1 MIDLTNTGLSIIAS
15 LLTIIT
21 IILGFAATKETPTK
35 IIQRGNNN
43 SVHIGKKK
51 INIINIFMPSQN
63 QIDKV
68 TNAKREPGS
77 DNYFMI
83 VLFYIAIIIFGAFYT
98 SYYYWFVAILLAVF
112 IIRFIKF
119 IRFSIAIKLTSNL
132 YDKSKFFNNFIQQII
147 LCCILLSLLFF
158 SAPQELQIVADHIKV
173 NFEGGT
179 SFKIWLIDLFKYTFS
194 IWNTTT
200 FYFFIFRSA
209 GMLILTLFVFY
220 STGKN
225 ALPIYKHNSFN
236 RRKVLFNELS
246 SYIFVIILIFFSL
259 YPWIFIDLKNS
270 LEPLWNEWARK

>member
-21 IILGFAATKETPTK
+21 IIIGFAATKETPTK

-132 YDKSKFFNNFIQQII
+132 YDKSKFFINFIQQII
-147 LCCILLSLLFF
+147 LCGILLSLLFF
-158 SAPQELQIVADHIKV
+158 SVPQELQIVADHIKV
-173 NFEGGT
+173 YFEGGT
-179 SFKIWLIDLFKYTFS
+179 SFKNLAYRLI
-194 IWNTTT
+194 
-200 FYFFIFRSA
+200 
-209 GMLILTLFVFY
+209 
-220 STGKN
+220 
-225 ALPIYKHNSFN
+225 
-236 RRKVLFNELS
+236 
-246 SYIFVIILIFFSL
+246 
-259 YPWIFIDLKNS
+259 
-270 LEPLWNEWARK
+270 